1 LQQRNYSSGKPLW
14 SRYFCALRRAVCVPR
29 GTPLFGSASF
39 RVIIQQNEH
48 TQTVI
53 INRRKKCTCS
63 SYSFVTLHGGV
74 RLLCLSTTREMRF
87 LCLAQRSQGSYR
99 LISRSCITLSWL
111 NVNFFS
117 KIIIRNDYLCRAHY
131 GVTYH
136 ISDQPQVEHTRSRL
150 IKDYSF
156 FLNERKIIFNL

>member
-1 LQQRNYSSGKPLW
+1 LRGKLNNVEINC
-14 SRYFCALRRAVCVPR
+14 SNGITHRENRFEVVISARCAAPFAFHAGL
-29 GTPLFGSASF
+29 LYSASF

-53 INRRKKCTCS
+53 IDRRKKCTCS
-63 SYSFVTLHGGV
+63 SYSFVILHGGV

-87 LCLAQRSQGSYR
+87 LCLAQRNQGSYR

-131 GVTYH
+131 GVTRYQ
-136 ISDQPQVEHTRSRL
+136 I
-150 IKDYSF
+150 
-156 FLNERKIIFNL
+156 NRKWNIRDLD